1 MPAHIFCLFYLIAI
15 LDTRAVRNRLLVSR
29 DLFFV
34 NKSHLFKCEV
44 IPSRAKRINK
54 FFHAKLRFQEN

>member
-44 IPSRAKRINK
+44 IPSRANENK
-54 FFHAKLRFQEN
+54 